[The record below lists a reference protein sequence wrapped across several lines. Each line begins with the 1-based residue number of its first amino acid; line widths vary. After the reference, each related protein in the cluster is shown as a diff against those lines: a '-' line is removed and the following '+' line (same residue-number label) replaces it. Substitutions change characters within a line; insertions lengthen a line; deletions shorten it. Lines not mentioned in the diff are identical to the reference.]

1 MFCIIYLLVLK
12 LFLLT
17 CHLLFKIKSIVV
29 RLCEKHVDAAA
40 ATIAATTTATT
51 ATTATTTATTTAGA
65 NIAATTITASTDV
78 TAAIIA
84 SNASFEEAFYR

>member
-51 ATTATTTATTTAGA
+51 ATTAATTTAGA